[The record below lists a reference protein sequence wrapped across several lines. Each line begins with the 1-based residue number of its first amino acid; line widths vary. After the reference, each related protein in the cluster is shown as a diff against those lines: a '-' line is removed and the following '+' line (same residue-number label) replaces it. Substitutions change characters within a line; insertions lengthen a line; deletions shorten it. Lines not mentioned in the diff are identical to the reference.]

1 MVSVLDGLETGMEEV
16 HLVRWFDTIRDF
28 RKELWDDVMD
38 SGASI
43 PELSASVPELA
54 HLMHLVDTFDVRSVI
69 EVGFNIGFSSHAFL
83 SASDTVN
90 VVSIDVPDNK
100 AVLVGKEFIDQR
112 FPGRH
117 QLIMEDSR
125 TALPKYLAE
134 HGNAVFDFAFVDG
147 GHDYDVVKSDIDH
160 CVLLCQP
167 GSLIVVDDLTPWVP
181 WGVGPTRAW
190 TEALE
195 AGSIKQEEIY
205 RDGVL
210 VDRIEGPADRI
221 WANGRI
227 K

>member
-1 MVSVLDGLETGMEEV
+1 MEEV
-16 HLVRWFDTIRDF
+16 HLVRWFDAIRDF
-28 RKELWDDVMD
+28 TKELWDYVMD
-38 SGASI
+38 SGTSI
-43 PELSASVPELA
+43 SELSASVPEMA
-54 HLMHLVDTFDVRSVI
+54 HLMHLVETFDVRNVI

-83 SASDTVN
+83 SASDGVH
-90 VVSIDVPDNK
+90 VVSFDVPENR
-100 AVLVGKEFIDQR
+100 AALAGKEFIDQR

-125 TALPKYLAE
+125 TALPKYIAE
-134 HGNAVFDFAFVDG
+134 HGHSLFDFAFVDG
-147 GHDYDVVKSDIDH
+147 GHDYDVAKSDIDH
-160 CVLLCQP
+160 CGVLCRS

-205 RDGVL
+205 RDGFL
-210 VDRIEGPADRI
+210 AGRIEGPADRV
-221 WANGRI
+221 WAQGRV